1 MHLEI
6 VTPDKMVY
14 EGEVTSATF
23 PGSQGI
29 FQVLENHAPIISS
42 LAKGELIYV
51 NESGSQSLQIDGG
64 VVEVL
69 KNKIIVLA
77 ESAVEAE

>member
-1 MHLEI
+1 
-6 VTPDKMVY
+6 MVF

-42 LAKGELIYV
+42 LAKGALTYV
-51 NESGSQSLQIDGG
+51 NEAGSHTLQVDGG

-69 KNKIIVLA
+69 KNRIIVLA
-77 ESAVEAE
+77 ESAVEA